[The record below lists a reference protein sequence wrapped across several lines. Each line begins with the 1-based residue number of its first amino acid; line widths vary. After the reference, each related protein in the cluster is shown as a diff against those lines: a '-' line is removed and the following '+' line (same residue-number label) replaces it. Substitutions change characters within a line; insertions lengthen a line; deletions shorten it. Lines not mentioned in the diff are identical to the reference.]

1 MALLQPVTGTP
12 GRRGPDLVRR
22 PARRA
27 VGRSAVAAKARVRG
41 SEDRNGIVPDHSAGY
56 GAART
61 ARNPHRPSN
70 GPAASWDSWKPRPGI
85 SGLPDAAQR
94 RGLRHSRA
102 RRLSRTPAA
111 GNAPGEDG
119 VVRAQAD
126 NGPRGPEAGHA
137 RGTDHTVSS

>member
-70 GPAASWDSWKPRPGI
+70 GPAGSWDSWKPRPGVTRPPDPPPPT
-85 SGLPDAAQR
+85 GLPP
-94 RGLRHSRA
+94 
-102 RRLSRTPAA
+102 TP
-111 GNAPGEDG
+111 
-119 VVRAQAD
+119 
-126 NGPRGPEAGHA
+126 PRPF
-137 RGTDHTVSS
+137 SPP